1 MESAFKNVS
10 KFGFVTPDKILKGK
24 KKCFIPIYL
33 SETNVDLE

>member
-24 KKCFIPIYL
+24 KNALYLFISLKPM
-33 SETNVDLE
+33 